1 MPWNGINHETL
12 LAYLHLQF
20 YIINRWL
27 IFLLDATKRFDACV
41 LTPKIEF
48 SLLRHPMSADK
59 IACTFKHSVG
69 YFAIGIGVVIVNHP
83 PAKTHIV
90 FIFHDIF
97 HGIA

>member
-1 MPWNGINHETL
+1 MPRNGIIHETPFI
-12 LAYLHLQF
+12 YLHLHF

-48 SLLRHPMSADK
+48 SLLRHPVSADK

-69 YFAIGIGVVIVNHP
+69 YFAVGIGIIIVNL
-83 PAKTHIV
+83 T
-90 FIFHDIF
+90 
-97 HGIA
+97 

>member
-1 MPWNGINHETL
+1 MPRNGVNHETPFT
-12 LAYLHLQF
+12 YLHLQF
-20 YIINRWL
+20 CIINRWL
-27 IFLLDATKRFDACV
+27 IFLLDATKGFDACV
-41 LTPKIEF
+41 LTPQIEF
-48 SLLRHPMSADK
+48 SLLGHTLSADI

-83 PAKTHIV
+83 PAKAHLV